1 MNMNL
6 SDQEIMTDV
15 LFNQKQMTGI
25 YNTFANECSQDAL
38 RNDMLTILREE
49 HNMQATVFNEM
60 QKRGWYAP
68 ADADLTAVNQANAK
82 YKGIRS
88 TL

>member
-1 MNMNL
+1 MNL

-15 LFNQKQMTGI
+15 LFNHKQITEI
-25 YNTFANECSQDAL
+25 YNTFANECTDDAI
-38 RNDMLTILREE
+38 RTDMLTILREE
-49 HNMQATVFNEM
+49 HNMQASVFSEM

-68 ADADLTAVNQANAK
+68 VQAEQTAVNQANAK
-82 YKGIRS
+82 YKGIQT